1 MQLLD
6 IIDTIGSP
14 IRHMIISANDTF
26 IIVACDDTSVQVK
39 SLVTGS
45 DIHHLEGHFSEVT
58 SLSMSQDSICCYV
71 GCHNAHIYVYNLR
84 SRLLL
89 RTLTHHDSAVTD
101 LYVST
106 DDCFLFSA
114 AENGIHVLNVKQ
126 QFNGF
131 VNDDLLSSSNSITAL
146 SISREG
152 DVAIAGCAGGI
163 VRLFNL
169 IDGELTEQIVDHRA
183 PVTQVALSHS
193 YLFSL
198 SGSKD
203 SAVKVYDNEMGEIV
217 AEFTVRKNDFFKEK
231 SFFYIR
237 RM

>member
-1 MQLLD
+1 
-6 IIDTIGSP
+6 
-14 IRHMIISANDTF
+14 MIISSDDTF
-26 IIVACDDTSVQVK
+26 IIIGCDDTSVQVK

-45 DIHHLEGHFSEVT
+45 DIHHLDGHHSEVT
-58 SLSMSQDSICCYV
+58 SLAMSHDSICCYV
-71 GCHNAHIYVYNLR
+71 GCQNAYVYVYNLR
-84 SRLLL
+84 SRRLL
-89 RTLTHHDSAVTD
+89 RTLTHHDSAVND
-101 LYVST
+101 LYVSV

-114 AENGIHVLNVKQ
+114 AENAIHVLNIKQ

-131 VNDDLLSSSNSITAL
+131 HTDDLLSSSNSITSL

-152 DVAIAGCAGGI
+152 DVAIAGCADGT

-169 IDGELTEQIVDHRA
+169 IDGELTEQIVNHRA

-217 AEFTVRKNDFFKEK
+217 AEFTVNKQFNIRKKITFFLL
-231 SFFYIR
+231 SGTLSSYISSTHLR
-237 RM
+237 R